1 MGTYPATGVTL
12 LVHKYKGTQRLASFY
27 TRERGKVEATVSGVG
42 KPGSKLA
49 PAVEPLVLSRLY
61 FAEGRNLDRLT
72 QCEVVESF
80 YELRQDLQR
89 LSLAAYAAELVAR
102 TTEPGHRDPELFD
115 ALVHTLSALTVSA
128 QPELVTWGFALR
140 YLCLHGIGPVLDECG
155 LCGQSEHRTWRYVDQ
170 MGGLV
175 CDACNGPQGLPILP
189 QVRAALRSLLQL
201 PPERVD
207 RLRLNPGMQ
216 EQIRQLLRRHIRYH
230 VGVELRSEQF
240 MEKMARAGRTAGD
253 SE

>member
-61 FAEGRNLDRLT
+61 FVEGRNMDRLT

-89 LSLAAYAAELVAR
+89 LSLAAYAGELVAR
-102 TTEPGHRDPELFD
+102 TTEPGHPEPELFD
-115 ALVHTLSALTVSA
+115 ALVHTLSALTVSE
-128 QPELVTWGFALR
+128 QPELVTWAFTLR
-140 YLCLHGIGPVLDECG
+140 YLCLHGIGPGLHECAI
-155 LCGQSEHRTWRYVDQ
+155 CGASESRAWRYVDQ
-170 MGGLV
+170 LGGLL
-175 CDACNGPQGLPILP
+175 CDACNGPQGLPMMP
-189 QVRAALRSLLQL
+189 QVRAALRSLMQL

-240 MEKMARAGRTAGD
+240 MEKMARAGRPAAN